1 MSVPM
6 APRPLWKG
14 YLKLSLVSCAVNLY
28 PALTSS
34 YRTRFHTLNR
44 ATGHRVSRQFIDSET
59 GDVVE
64 TEDQVKGYEIA
75 KGEHVIVE
83 KDELEK
89 VPLES
94 THTIDIDSFAKV
106 SDVDMRLRDTPYY
119 LVPDGRVA
127 QEAFA
132 VIRDSMKSGELVA
145 LSRTVLARRER
156 IVLLEP
162 FENGI
167 LATTLHFEDEVRDAK
182 AAFEEIEDLKPDAE
196 LMQLASHIMKQKLKD
211 FDIAAYK
218 DRYEERLADL
228 LTGKTKALPVM
239 RQEDSRPSN
248 IINLVDVLRKSLEQ
262 EGGKP
267 KSVRTAKTTRKPKS
281 RARSTA
287 KAKSSGYT
295 KKEARR

>member
-1 MSVPM
+1 M
-6 APRPLWKG
+6 APRPQWKG

-64 TEDQVKGYEIA
+64 AEDQVKGYEIA

-83 KDELEK
+83 KEELEK

-94 THTIDIDSFAKV
+94 THTIDIDSFARV

-132 VIRDSMKSGELVA
+132 VIRDRMKSEKLVA

-156 IVLLEP
+156 LVLLEP

-167 LATTLHFEDEVRDAK
+167 LATTLHFQDEVRDAK

-196 LMQLASHIMKQKLKD
+196 LMQLATHIMKQKLKE
-211 FDIAAYK
+211 FDIAGYK

-239 RQEDSRPSN
+239 RVDESRPTN
-248 IINLVDVLRKSLEQ
+248 VINLVEVLRKSLEQ
-262 EGGKP
+262 EHGRTRSSSKTSRRSKSRP
-267 KSVRTAKTTRKPKS
+267 KSAAKS
-281 RARSTA
+281 
-287 KAKSSGYT
+287 KSSGYT
-295 KKEARR
+295 RRERRR